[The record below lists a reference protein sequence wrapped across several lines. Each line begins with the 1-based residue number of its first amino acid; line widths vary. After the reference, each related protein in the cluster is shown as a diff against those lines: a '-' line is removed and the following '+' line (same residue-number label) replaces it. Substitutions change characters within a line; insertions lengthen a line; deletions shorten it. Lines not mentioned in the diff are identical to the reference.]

1 MIKYVKFPD
10 ERKEKYS
17 LMTKIIE
24 ENGKTIV
31 RKEAIDIKAK
41 KHIKQIYS
49 NYKRLV
55 DLYGKEH
62 IAFCKLINDSVID
75 FEYVVGETLSD
86 RLLNV
91 LKQGDFDCFYKW
103 IQFYIDNILIGSE
116 EKNIEFN
123 CCSLEYA
130 YNMDLIFENIILV
143 NDKNFII
150 IDYEW
155 LYENI
160 PKKFIL
166 YRAIND
172 FLEKTVSFKKI
183 LLEQKIFERYKIN
196 SDEINYYSI
205 KEKEFQYSVVNFDKN
220 DRYKKKIIDIFAEIN
235 NYKKEINDYKKILN
249 MKEREIELIKNR
261 KAYKIIKFI
270 DKIKSILS

>member
-1 MIKYVKFPD
+1 
-10 ERKEKYS
+10 
-17 LMTKIIE
+17 MTKIIE

-41 KHIKQIYS
+41 EHIKQIYS

-62 IAFCKLINDSVID
+62 IAFCKLVNDSVID
-75 FEYVVGETLSD
+75 FEYVIGETLSN

-103 IQFYIDNILIGSE
+103 IQFYIDNILMGSKA
-116 EKNIEFN
+116 KNIEFK
-123 CCSLEYA
+123 CSSIECA
-130 YNMDLIFENIILV
+130 YNIDLIFENIILV
-143 NDKNFII
+143 NDKNIVI

-155 LYENI
+155 LYEDI
-160 PKKFIL
+160 PEKFIL

-183 LLEQKIFERYKIN
+183 LLEQKIFERYKI
-196 SDEINYYSI
+196 SVDEKNYYSM
-205 KEKEFQYSVVNFDKN
+205 KEKEFQYSVVNFN
-220 DRYKKKIIDIFAEIN
+220 ENSRYKKNIIDIFKETNDYKQILNMKETEIN
-235 NYKKEINDYKKILN
+235 NYKRILN
-249 MKEREIELIKNR
+249 IKENELALIKNR
-261 KAYKIIKFI
+261 KAYKLIKLI
-270 DKIKSILS
+270 DKVKTIIGEKLCIL